1 VTIFSTVIAVHMS
14 QGYNRLLEK
23 FFKFDNSASSMPCPP
38 DVYIQAF
45 YLLYALFV
53 GAHNFICSVYYTS
66 IPVYI
71 LLAWNL
77 FCSSTTLVIVQYIVY
92 IRMLRDRYKLANN
105 IFRKSKLAYSIVW
118 KWLYDNTL
126 INSYGHTSI
135 LDFWLT
141 QYRHNW

>member
-1 VTIFSTVIAVHMS
+1 MIFIEVLTKFIVTIFSTVISVHRS

-45 YLLYALFV
+45 YLLYGLFV
-53 GAHNFICSVYYTS
+53 GAHNFVCSLYYTS
-66 IPVYI
+66 IPAYI

-92 IRMLRDRYKLANN
+92 IRMLRDRYELANK
-105 IFRKSKLAYSIVW
+105 IYRKSKLIFNCL
-118 KWLYDNTL
+118 KTT
-126 INSYGHTSI
+126 I
-135 LDFWLT
+135 
-141 QYRHNW
+141 R